1 MASQIF
7 ITDSFPLKDAPW
19 LYGKCSG
26 TVNYRCLG
34 KTENSRALVE
44 IICSSLFNLPA
55 FSWWLSV
62 SACPTHRSGSFRPW
76 FVNNILGGVD
86 TWQPGLFSLPWKYA
100 FFWTTAIN
108 ITSFI
113 QLQVSATA
121 CQKKKKKKSHGP
133 IGYQQYFFKYV
144 EVFKRVNFINILA
157 PC

>member
-1 MASQIF
+1 MATQIF

-44 IICSSLFNLPA
+44 IICSSFFNLPA

-62 SACPTHRSGSFRPW
+62 SACPTHRSSAFQPW

-86 TWQPGLFSLPWKYA
+86 TWQPGLFSLPWRYA
-100 FFWTTAIN
+100 FFWTMAIN
-108 ITSFI
+108 ITSCI

-121 CQKKKKKKSHGP
+121 CQKKKKKKVMVLLGTSS
-133 IGYQQYFFKYV
+133 IFLKYV
-144 EVFKRVNFINILA
+144 EVFKCVNLINILA